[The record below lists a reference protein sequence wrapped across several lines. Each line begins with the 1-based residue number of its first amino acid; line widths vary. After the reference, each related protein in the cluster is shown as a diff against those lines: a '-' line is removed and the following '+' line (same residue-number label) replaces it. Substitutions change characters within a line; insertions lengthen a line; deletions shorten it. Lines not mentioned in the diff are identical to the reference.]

1 MTRAVAVLALALL
14 LVACVPAFEPR
25 PEPAPGVTLTATPA
39 EVGTLY
45 RVDVNPPVT
54 RLLLLFVG
62 RGLAANAPECAVTPT
77 EIRCSIGAVQSFY
90 EITIAGEVTN
100 TAEYGVA
107 CRDSGCWGFTL
118 TE

>member
-1 MTRAVAVLALALL
+1 MTRALIALALV
-14 LVACVPAFEPR
+14 LVLAGCVPAFEPR

-39 EVGTLY
+39 EVGALY
-45 RVDVNPPVT
+45 RVDVDPPVT

-62 RGLAANAPECAVTPT
+62 ENLAANASECAVTPT

-100 TAEYGVA
+100 TAEFGVA
-107 CRDSGCWGFTL
+107 CRDSECWGFTL